1 MLSAG
6 LGGQHPA
13 ARVEIGRT
21 PRRDRSYSASRSVRF
36 RLEIGGTTGAR
47 LWCVSTSETG
57 VSVSGVMIPGG
68 VILGTGDRMGRAS
81 PLRAGSAGARVCPRG
96 WRVLHTRAHRV
107 LVGTAES
114 CGTALSVAITV
125 LLPCAQTPL
134 TAHGNP
140 TTTHHAHQKSSSF
153 QQKPASASRR
163 PRSPM
168 CNTNDNHT
176 RSTHPPRPTPRS
188 VQFRLEIGPIQP
200 DQPNVET
207 RTTSSGAKTTCPTS
221 GTIDEQQTRGSTT
234 DLNAKLD
241 RSRHGLRPISW
252 RKRTDLG
259 TGSNRSRAGVR
270 PISRRNRTDL
280 GEGVVRG

>member
-1 MLSAG
+1 M
-6 LGGQHPA
+6 
-13 ARVEIGRT
+13 
-21 PRRDRSYSASRSVRF
+21 SRSVRF
-36 RLEIGGTTGAR
+36 RTEIGGTTGAR

-57 VSVSGVMIPGG
+57 VSVSGVVVPGG
-68 VILGTGDRMGRAS
+68 VILGTGDRMSRAG
-81 PLRAGSAGARVCPRG
+81 PLRAGSAGARVCPGVAGVAHSRMLRVGGNRG
-96 WRVLHTRAHRV
+96 IMRNSTISSDHGPAPMCADPPHHTWEPNHH
-107 LVGTAES
+107 
-114 CGTALSVAITV
+114 
-125 LLPCAQTPL
+125 TP
-134 TAHGNP
+134 HSPKKPVIP
-140 TTTHHAHQKSSSF
+140 TTTSPPTPQ
-153 QQKPASASRR
+153 R
-163 PRSPM
+163 PRPPM

-200 DQPNVET
+200 DQPDVET

-241 RSRHGLRPISW
+241 RSRHGLRPIST
-252 RKRTDLG
+252 RVSTDLVAEPD
-259 TGSNRSRAGVR
+259 RSRHGLR

>member
-1 MLSAG
+1 M
-6 LGGQHPA
+6 
-13 ARVEIGRT
+13 
-21 PRRDRSYSASRSVRF
+21 
-36 RLEIGGTTGAR
+36 
-47 LWCVSTSETG
+47 WCVSTSETG
-57 VSVSGVMIPGG
+57 VSVSGVVVPGG
-68 VILGTGDRMGRAS
+68 VILGTGDRMGRAG
-81 PLRAGSAGARVCPRG
+81 PLRAGSAGVRVCPRG
-96 WRVLHTRAHRV
+96 WWVLHTRAHRV

-114 CGTALSVAITV
+114 CGTALSVTV
-125 LLPCAQTPL
+125 MALLPCAQPPHRTWEPD
-134 TAHGNP
+134 
-140 TTTHHAHQKSSSF
+140 HHT
-153 QQKPASASRR
+153 
-163 PRSPM
+163 PRSPEKLVIP
-168 CNTNDNHT
+168 TKTSLGLTKAPVSHVQHQRQPHPKHAPTTPHT
-176 RSTHPPRPTPRS
+176 
-188 VQFRLEIGPIQP
+188 EIGPIQP

-270 PISRRNRTDL
+270 PISRRKRTDL